1 MNSISR
7 ILLRMSRGARHRAAM
22 AALMLTGAASL
33 SAQAADTDKQNDP
46 AATSDSVLLIGGG
59 IAIGP
64 RFAGS
69 KENRVSPGLMLDY
82 SMANGLFA
90 STSRGIGWGSQTGTF
105 SYSAALAYR
114 DERTDKDTKG
124 TFGNSSGSKE
134 LRGMGRVAG
143 SPTALL
149 SMGYTP
155 FAPLSILAA
164 IELPLSKRENGMAWS
179 LGTSLS
185 VYAQG
190 ANEVA
195 LGVNAS
201 GGDHKYMQT
210 YFGVTAAQSQR
221 TGYSPYSPDGGFHS
235 IEASATWTHKLDER
249 WAVASSVGVTHL
261 VGDAAK
267 SPLAKRKTAPTAAVF
282 VTYRY

>member
-1 MNSISR
+1 
-7 ILLRMSRGARHRAAM
+7 
-22 AALMLTGAASL
+22 MLVGAASF
-33 SAQAADTDKQNDP
+33 SVQAADADRQNIP
-46 AATSDSVLLIGGG
+46 AATDGSVLLIGSGT
-59 IAIGP
+59 AIGP

-90 STSRGIGWGSQTGTF
+90 STSRGIGWGSQTGAF

-114 DERTDKDTKG
+114 GERTDKDSKG
-124 TFGNSSGSKE
+124 LFGSNSGSKE
-134 LRGMGRVAG
+134 LRGMGRIQG

-149 SMGYTP
+149 SVGYKP
-155 FAPLSILAA
+155 VAPLSILAA

-185 VYAQG
+185 IYAKG
-190 ANEVA
+190 ADEVA
-195 LGVNAS
+195 LGFNAS

-210 YFGVTAAQSQR
+210 YFGVTAAQSVR
-221 TGYSPYSPDGGFHS
+221 SGYSRYSPDGGFHS
-235 IEASATWTHKLDER
+235 VDASATWTHQFNER
-249 WAVASSVGVTHL
+249 WAIASSVGVTHL

-267 SPLAKRKTAPTAAVF
+267 SPLARRKTAPTAAVF

>member
-1 MNSISR
+1 MNSSFR
-7 ILLRMSRGARHRAAM
+7 IPLRMSRGARHRAAM
-22 AALMLTGAASL
+22 AALMLVGASSL
-33 SAQAADTDKQNDP
+33 SAQAADAAKNDSV
-46 AATSDSVLLIGGG
+46 ATSGSVLLIGGG
-59 IAIGP
+59 VAIGP

-69 KENRVSPGLMLDY
+69 KENSVSPGLMLDY
-82 SMANGLFA
+82 SMTNGLFA
-90 STSRGIGWGSQTGTF
+90 STSRGIGWGSGAGAF

-114 DERTDKDTKG
+114 GERTDKDTHG
-124 TFGNSSGSKE
+124 LFGSSSGSKE

-155 FAPLSILAA
+155 FKQLSILAA
-164 IELPLSKRENGMAWS
+164 LELPLSKRENGMAWS

-210 YFGVTAAQSQR
+210 YFGVTAPQSQR
-221 TGYSPYSPDGGFHS
+221 TGYSRYSPDGGFHS
-235 IEASATWTHKLDER
+235 VEASATWTHKLDER